1 MVVICHLN
9 TVWRWFIVRSKSSV
23 SHRLTSGTITM
34 SPRFFAKESLKA
46 GSLLRIML
54 GLEGGYSKK
63 VKGIT
68 KKDNQIVVTY
78 TNNDI
83 IFVPDDVKGFAQQVK
98 ETYKGQIEGRITIS
112 MAYGQVSFIDVH
124 IDF

>member
-1 MVVICHLN
+1 M
-9 TVWRWFIVRSKSSV
+9 RSRSSV
-23 SHRLTSGTITM
+23 SHRLTSGVITM
-34 SPRFFAKESLKA
+34 SPRFFAKESLKS

-68 KKDNQIVVTY
+68 KKDDQIMVTF
-78 TNNDI
+78 TNDDI
-83 IFVPDDVKGFAQQVK
+83 IFVPDDVNRFAQQVK
-98 ETYKGQIEGRITIS
+98 DAYKDEIKGRITIS